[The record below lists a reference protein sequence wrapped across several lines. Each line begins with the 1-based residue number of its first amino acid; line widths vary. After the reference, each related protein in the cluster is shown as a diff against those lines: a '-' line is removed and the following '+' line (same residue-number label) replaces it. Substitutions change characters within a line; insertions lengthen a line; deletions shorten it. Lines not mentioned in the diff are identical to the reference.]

1 MKSVALIYKSADI
14 FFGKKLNNYPKA
26 RRSLG
31 EICFFFLREQ
41 VIGSV
46 TMWNGVFTGESFDV
60 SRRNYNKY
68 PTRQAE
74 PERVLCSADR
84 VFRGRGGGASRL
96 YPISLTGTIYV
107 ISRRNYNKFP
117 TPRGS
122 PSSPPPLIFKPPTP
136 LLYSISALLIFGE
149 PIWFLRLA
157 ELGGWGVGGSVGKSF
172 FGACQL
178 FFLLGQGGGHR
189 KKNTHPPSQ
198 TEFFLPLNYPPPLKW
213 VYNYI

>member
-1 MKSVALIYKSADI
+1 MEYS
-14 FFGKKLNNYPKA
+14 
-26 RRSLG
+26 
-31 EICFFFLREQ
+31 
-41 VIGSV
+41 
-46 TMWNGVFTGESFDV
+46 
-60 SRRNYNKY
+60 
-68 PTRQAE
+68 
-74 PERVLCSADR
+74 PERVLMSVGEIIINILLDKPNRREFCAQQTECSAA
-84 VFRGRGGGASRL
+84 GGGGASRL

-178 FFLLGQGGGHR
+178 FFLLGQGEWSP
-189 KKNTHPPSQ
+189 KKKTHTPLPNRVFFTPQLPTPP
-198 TEFFLPLNYPPPLKW
+198 KMG
-213 VYNYI
+213 I